1 MRRGEIAFNGHK
13 AAVFCKLG
21 QSWHEISEA
30 AFYSE
35 EGVAMGQIS
44 RIVTA
49 IEVTVHDPGGDPIE
63 THYYVRGER
72 YETLKQAME
81 AAEKRD

>member
-1 MRRGEIAFNGHK
+1 
-13 AAVFCKLG
+13 
-21 QSWHEISEA
+21 
-30 AFYSE
+30 
-35 EGVAMGQIS
+35 MGQIS